1 MSKDCRNHLSAGAV
15 LIILFMLIGTGAAF
29 GGAPVTT
36 AGSGGSV
43 WGADY
48 FPDVPLVTQDG
59 KKVRFFSD
67 LIKGKVVAIAFI
79 YTNCPDMCALET
91 ARMREVQRILG
102 DRVGR
107 DVFIYSISID
117 PAHDTPEVLKRYAEK
132 FQVGPGWL
140 FLTGTEADTTLL
152 RKKLGVYN
160 EEDRVEKLQ
169 EHDLSSVIGNQATGQ
184 WMKVS
189 PYENPYVLATQ
200 LGSWLHNW
208 KIAPEYKRD
217 YADAPKVR
225 NISKGEEL
233 FRSRCSSCHTI
244 GVEEAA
250 KTKLRPIGPD
260 LLGVTWKRDRT
271 WLTRWMKEPNK
282 MLAEKEPL
290 AIALFAEYNKVA
302 MPNMGL
308 NDKDIQDLFGYIEEE
323 SRRVGQKHHDDDHQH
338 HHH

>member
-1 MSKDCRNHLSAGAV
+1 
-15 LIILFMLIGTGAAF
+15 
-29 GGAPVTT
+29 
-36 AGSGGSV
+36 
-43 WGADY
+43 
-48 FPDVPLVTQDG
+48 
-59 KKVRFFSD
+59 
-67 LIKGKVVAIAFI
+67 
-79 YTNCPDMCALET
+79 
-91 ARMREVQRILG
+91 
-102 DRVGR
+102 
-107 DVFIYSISID
+107 
-117 PAHDTPEVLKRYAEK
+117 
-132 FQVGPGWL
+132 
-140 FLTGTEADTTLL
+140 
-152 RKKLGVYN
+152 
-160 EEDRVEKLQ
+160 
-169 EHDLSSVIGNQATGQ
+169 

-208 KIAPEYKRD
+208 KIAPEHKRD

-250 KTKLRPIGPD
+250 KTELRPIGPD
-260 LLGVTWKRDRT
+260 LLGVTWKRDRM
-271 WLTRWMKEPNK
+271 WLTRWLKEPNK

-290 AIALFAEYNKVA
+290 AMALFAEYNKVA

-338 HHH
+338 HHHH